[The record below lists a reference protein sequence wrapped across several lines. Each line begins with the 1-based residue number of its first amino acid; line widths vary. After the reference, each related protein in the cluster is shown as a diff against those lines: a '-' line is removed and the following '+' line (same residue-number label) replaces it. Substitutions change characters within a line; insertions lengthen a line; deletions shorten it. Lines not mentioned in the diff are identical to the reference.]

1 MIPSETDVEPI
12 YIDTWCCVI
21 SFFYRE
27 IVSVLSKV
35 EHSLQKQI
43 FFFFLYVTDKN
54 PAITWSFKSD
64 ILTLRE
70 ELFAICFEQKL
81 SSCQM

>member
-1 MIPSETDVEPI
+1 MSL
-12 YIDTWCCVI
+12 C
-21 SFFYRE
+21 SFKGR
-27 IVSVLSKV
+27 ILNDKSG
-35 EHSLQKQI
+35 
-43 FFFFLYVTDKN
+43 FLFLCVTDKN
-54 PAITWSFKSD
+54 LAITWSFKSD